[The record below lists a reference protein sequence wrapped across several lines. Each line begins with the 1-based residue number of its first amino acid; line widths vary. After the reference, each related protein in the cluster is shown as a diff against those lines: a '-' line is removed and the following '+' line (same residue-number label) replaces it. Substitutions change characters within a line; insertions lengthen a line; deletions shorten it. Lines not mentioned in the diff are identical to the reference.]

1 MKNLAAKTLMW
12 ALFFTL
18 VLGGMVMA
26 KETEKIGVNVVDIQ
40 ADFTTLKN
48 GSLAVDGTDE
58 AYVKTVEKTVERLK
72 EAGFPIYARQD
83 WHPASHISFFTRHPG
98 KKAFDVIKL
107 RGGTR
112 SSGRPIVFKILPEQR
127 SCSIRSCLK
136 PS

>member
-1 MKNLAAKTLMW
+1 MGSIFDTG
-12 ALFFTL
+12 
-18 VLGGMVMA
+18 LGRDGDV
-26 KETEKIGVNVVDIQ
+26 KRNGKIGMNVVDIQ
-40 ADFTTLKN
+40 GDFTTLKK

-58 AYVKTVEKTVERLK
+58 AYAKTVEKVTEKLK

-107 RGGTR
+107 RGGTG